1 MQGKVP
7 HTLMSLLGR
16 VMELER
22 IKRKGGDEIKSI
34 LDVGAEKKAW
44 VQDGYKLMGLKY
56 NLWTHFGLESP
67 TLVRNTNFQVVFK
80 TTKRTSLIDS

>member
-1 MQGKVP
+1 MSTLVTKQINKHINKICNMEMQGKVP

-34 LDVGAEKKAW
+34 LDVGAEKKA
-44 VQDGYKLMGLKY
+44 
-56 NLWTHFGLESP
+56 
-67 TLVRNTNFQVVFK
+67 
-80 TTKRTSLIDS
+80 